1 MFNLSFYKRSLF
13 IALFLFA
20 GIYGISAHNIE
31 KADLTPISE
40 VQANV
45 MADPCP
51 GGFSSWWEDGAFGL
65 VKCNCETLSGVEPN
79 TGCSSSDPIRD

>member
-1 MFNLSFYKRSLF
+1 
-13 IALFLFA
+13 
-20 GIYGISAHNIE
+20 
-31 KADLTPISE
+31 
-40 VQANV
+40 

-51 GGFSSWWEDGAFGL
+51 GGFSSWWEDVAFGL